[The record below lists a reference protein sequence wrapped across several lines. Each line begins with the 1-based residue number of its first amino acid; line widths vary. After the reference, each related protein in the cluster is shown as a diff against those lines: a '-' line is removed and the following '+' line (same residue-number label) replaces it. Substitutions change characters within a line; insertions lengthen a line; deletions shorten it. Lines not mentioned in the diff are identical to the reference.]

1 MAISGFMP
9 AWMKISN
16 SDKTNGNQKLSIERS
31 SNNNNNNNNTSNNKC
46 QLPNEINLTGQYR
59 NKSNDQ
65 QSSTDLDEQSENF
78 FSFQSR
84 RSFSRERSLN
94 SLGKDSEL
102 NGNDYSLS
110 SNNRSL
116 INSNTNHQ
124 HRLHSVSSSSYNNG
138 QITKINNPNNLTN
151 GNSLEG
157 LSNDNYERIYGENHS
172 DITIKTNE
180 NKFDRLEKDFP
191 SLNGRD
197 LSSNNKEQSSIWNN
211 ASSKFRISNQ
221 GKFSRTFGSNRLI
234 TRRDR
239 LLSTPNNLNIN
250 TRSMIHE
257 LQTSCITQ
265 TKNLDKRSSFL
276 NSLKNDSNN
285 EEKNTNKHHINRSS
299 KLIGNSN
306 ENFQLTKET
315 LRLLSV
321 PETSEEKEL
330 LIRMGWNDDMTYEIT
345 DKDKEEYEKRI
356 KFLPKTDNRS
366 AALIT
371 ALHRR
376 SLPCINIR
384 DVLRLEMIGS
394 ASDDDSSED

>member
-1 MAISGFMP
+1 MPSPGLIPKNILYFILNIIDKILNSIS
-9 AWMKISN
+9 
-16 SDKTNGNQKLSIERS
+16 
-31 SNNNNNNNNTSNNKC
+31 
-46 QLPNEINLTGQYR
+46 GQYR

-84 RSFSRERSLN
+84 RSFSRERLLN
-94 SLGKDSEL
+94 SFGKGSDL
-102 NGNDYSLS
+102 NGNDYSFS

-124 HRLHSVSSSSYNNG
+124 RRLHSISSSSYNDG
-138 QITKINNPNNLTN
+138 YITKTNNRNNLTN
-151 GNSLEG
+151 GDSLER
-157 LSNDNYERIYGENHS
+157 LSNNNHERIYGENHS

-221 GKFSRTFGSNRLI
+221 GKFSRTFGTNRLI
-234 TRRDR
+234 PRRDR

-250 TRSMIHE
+250 NRSVVHE

-265 TKNLDKRSSFL
+265 TKNLDKRSDFL
-276 NSLKNDSNN
+276 NSLKNNSNN
-285 EEKNTNKHHINRSS
+285 EEKNSNQHNLNQSS
-299 KLIGNSN
+299 KFIGNSN

-315 LRLLSV
+315 LLLLSV
-321 PETSEEKEL
+321 PETSEEKEFS
-330 LIRMGWNDDMTYEIT
+330 
-345 DKDKEEYEKRI
+345 I
-356 KFLPKTDNRS
+356 K
-366 AALIT
+366 
-371 ALHRR
+371 
-376 SLPCINIR
+376 
-384 DVLRLEMIGS
+384 
-394 ASDDDSSED
+394 